1 VMRAHGGSVSVQST
15 PGEGAIFT
23 LLFPRREN

>member
-15 PGEGAIFT
+15 PGEGAVFT
-23 LLFPRREN
+23 LLFRGAE